1 MGCNFVWN
9 HTYDMG
15 PKLHDEVQLPLYYS
29 RCKIAEFCQNQ
40 YYNDQLAGLLKSG
53 NKKAFKSYFVFE
65 TEWYPIEQKWC
76 DLKQQWCDLKSVKMI
91 VFTRPPSM
99 FYRYRRK
106 NIIYDWIHSSLCL
119 KQWQTTIYK
128 LFFFPMVYRCVTLC
142 MGTFSVHYPW
152 LRLQTLQSSSLLA
165 IHGVL
170 RLFWWLPAVLEDYGR

>member
-29 RCKIAEFCQNQ
+29 RCKIAEFCQYQ

-65 TEWYPIEQKWC
+65 TEWYPIEHKWC

-91 VFTRPPSM
+91 VLLGHPQCFTNTDEKILWLNT
-99 FYRYRRK
+99 F
-106 NIIYDWIHSSLCL
+106 
-119 KQWQTTIYK
+119 K
-128 LFFFPMVYRCVTLC
+128 LMSQAVSNNHLQIVFFPMVYRCVTLC
-142 MGTFSVHYPW
+142 MGTFSVRYPW

>member
-29 RCKIAEFCQNQ
+29 RCKIAEFCQYQ

-53 NKKAFKSYFVFE
+53 NRKAFKSYFVFE
-65 TEWYPIEQKWC
+65 TEWYPTEHKWC

-99 FYRYRRK
+99 FYKYRRK
-106 NIIYDWIHSSLCL
+106 NIMTEYIQAYVSNSV
-119 KQWQTTIYK
+119 KQPFTNC
-128 LFFFPMVYRCVTLC
+128 FFFSMVYRCVTLC

-170 RLFWWLPAVLEDYGR
+170 RLFWWRPAVLEDYGR